1 MDLSKRETYIAIAA
15 IACVALLIGDRLV
28 LKPLSVSRDALR
40 AEEQRLLGELA
51 NAQILFK
58 RHRLMARRWEELTA
72 GGLSSDPAEA
82 ESRLLHAAQ
91 DWAEEAR
98 LSLSAVKPE
107 RAEQSGRTREIRV
120 AASGTGSMR
129 AVARFLWQAE
139 TTGLPLR
146 ISELQ
151 LGSRREGADDLSLQL
166 RASTL
171 YLADEG
177 REGEAGEDEL

>member
-1 MDLSKRETYIAIAA
+1 MDLSMRETYIAIAA
-15 IACVALLIGDRLV
+15 LAAFALLLGDHYV
-28 LKPLSVSRDALR
+28 ITPLMKSGAELR
-40 AEEQRLLGELA
+40 AEEERL
-51 NAQILFK
+51 NAEMLNASRLF
-58 RHRLMARRWEELTA
+58 RRRRLMADRWEELTA

-82 ESRLLHAAQ
+82 ESRLLHATQ
-91 DWAEEAR
+91 DWADDAR

-107 RAEQSGRTREIRV
+107 RAEQTGRTREIRI

-139 TTGLPLR
+139 TTALPLR

-151 LGSRREGADDLSLQL
+151 LGTRREGADDLSLQL

-171 YLADEG
+171 YLADE
-177 REGEAGEDEL
+177 RPRDESEEDGG